1 MILTPTLIVDDS
13 LMIIK
18 IIKKAL
24 LANTLDGFHFDE
36 QNIYTATD
44 GMEAFKVMGEGHSIK
59 LIISDI
65 NMPNLNGD
73 EFIEI
78 LQDTGKL
85 QNLHVA
91 FVTSSTNLFLSPSIK
106 EHILGV
112 IYKPFKYDCFIDQ
125 LRALQNKKM
134 QKDIEHKH
142 IRKLQSGPKEYIQ
155 KVCVNYIEE
164 LKLTVDI
171 DNLTTL
177 IDDIFGYDEIISN
190 EYPEIVHS
198 ILSSYMFDIENPH
211 AINNKKIFL
220 TLKKLETKVEVSE
233 NRFNFI
239 DDFKSQIQYVNSNEL
254 SLKEVLNELTNPTL
268 DKISIAFVKAKNF
281 PKLKIQLFA
290 PHFDYI
296 VKELTE
302 LDCYFM
308 DDVLQKLILEQ
319 KEVDIFNKWLYDFLT
334 KNELS
339 SSVEAVAK
347 SNSLKV
353 EVIKRL
359 KLAYQQ
365 SFQLSQHYCGQIEF
379 YLWRRAKGS
388 ADITEYLKKSMPNTI
403 PCSPRFLL
411 HKKKISTKEHEV
423 YLPFEKQ
430 NVLVLSNNLNLLNL
444 FKDIVDPPFDK
455 WNFFCFTKLSL
466 LDAWIHA
473 NIPNKIIIDCSIK
486 SSIYDNGI
494 ELLKLLI
501 KNYPIF
507 QELVSQHKVYIIAN
521 NNQLVKIHEYK
532 NKYNFSIIQEPLVRK
547 ELNKTL
553 LYD

>member
-44 GMEAFKVMGEGHSIK
+44 GMEAFEVMGEGHSIK

-65 NMPNLNGD
+65 NMPHLNGD

-85 QNLHVA
+85 KNLHVA
-91 FVTSSTNLFLSPSIK
+91 FITSSTNLFLSPSIK

-125 LRALQNKKM
+125 LRTLQNKKM
-134 QKDIEHKH
+134 EMEIE
-142 IRKLQSGPKEYIQ
+142 RKRIKELQSESKEHVL
-155 KVCVNYIEE
+155 KVCIKYIEE
-164 LKLTVDI
+164 LKLSADI
-171 DNLTTL
+171 ENLSIL
-177 IDDIFGYDEIISN
+177 IDDIFGYDDILTN

-198 ILSSYMFDIENPH
+198 ILSSYMFDIDASH
-211 AINNKKIFL
+211 AINNKEILF
-220 TLKKLETKVEVSE
+220 TLKKLEKKVVIKE

-239 DDFKSQIQYVNSNEL
+239 DDFKSKIKYVNSNEL
-254 SLKEVLNELTNPTL
+254 SLKGVLNELTNPTL

-296 VKELTE
+296 IDELTKI
-302 LDCYFM
+302 DCYFL
-308 DDVLQKLILEQ
+308 DDELQKLLIEQ
-319 KEVDIFNKWLYDFLT
+319 KEIDIFNKWLYDFLT

-339 SSVEAVAK
+339 SLVEAVAK

-353 EVIKRL
+353 EVVKRL
-359 KLAYQQ
+359 KLAYQR
-365 SFQLSQHYCGQIEF
+365 SFLLSQHYCGQIEF
-379 YLWRRAKGS
+379 YLWKRAKNS
-388 ADITEYLKKSMPNTI
+388 TDIAEYLKSNMQNTI
-403 PCSPRFLL
+403 ASSARFLL
-411 HKKKISTKEHEV
+411 HKKKITTKEHEV
-423 YLPFEKQ
+423 YLPLEKQ
-430 NVLVLSNNLNLLNL
+430 NVLVLSNNLNMLNV
-444 FKDIVDPPFDK
+444 FKDIIDPPFNK

-466 LDAWIHA
+466 LDAWIHV
-473 NIPNKIIIDCSIK
+473 NIPNKIIIDYNIK

-494 ELLKLLI
+494 EFLKLLI
-501 KNYPIF
+501 KDYPIF
-507 QELVSQHKVYIIAN
+507 EELVSQHKVYIIAN
-521 NNQLVKIHEYK
+521 NNQLVEIHEYK
-532 NKYNFSIIQEPLVRK
+532 SRYNFSIIGEPLTLK
-547 ELNKTL
+547 ELTKTL